1 MKHRRPF
8 IAGVLLLAALTFVSC
23 ARKQQEN
30 IIELPPTPVVKA
42 AQQWGVVTSPQLRL
56 REAPSIDAK
65 ALITL
70 WKGYEV
76 EIVDRTQTEDT
87 ISGMSD
93 YWYNINYRGL
103 GGWVFGYYLDLYDSK
118 QRADAAAKE
127 LK

>member
-1 MKHRRPF
+1 MKHRRQF
-8 IAGVLLLAALTFVSC
+8 LAGALVLTALTLVSC

-30 IIELPPTPVVKA
+30 VIHLPPTPVLKA

-56 REAPSIDAK
+56 REAPSINAK

-70 WKGYEV
+70 WKGYTV

-103 GGWVFGYYLDLYDSK
+103 RGWVFGYYLDLYDS
-118 QRADAAAKE
+118 QQQADASAKE